1 MENTGFLAVA
11 RRTVHGADCDVNGHH
26 SKLSVELIELDDA
39 PLPAPVFS
47 AAILWR
53 RA

>member
-1 MENTGFLAVA
+1 
-11 RRTVHGADCDVNGHH
+11 VNGHR
-26 SKLSVELIELDDA
+26 SNLWVELIEIDGK

-47 AAILWR
+47 AAILWG